1 MLDSKFQSLFL
12 SESILAIDYVHWKHI
27 TQIMVMAIPDAL
39 VNNERN

>member
-27 TQIMVMAIPDAL
+27 TQIYGYG
-39 VNNERN
+39 RSWCSSQ